1 MTGIDWTFRVLQAV
15 NVFILAAWL
24 LPVLFALIR
33 LRRCHMDEMARV
45 LWVMVVVL
53 VPLVGPLAFL
63 IVQPGRPR
71 PGDNEGWQPDQHTR
85 R

>member
-15 NVFILAAWL
+15 NVLILTAWL
-24 LPVLFALIR
+24 LSVILALIH
-33 LRRCHMDEMARV
+33 LRRCQLDDVARV

-53 VPLVGPLAFL
+53 VPLVGALAFL

-71 PGDNEGWQPDQHTR
+71 PGENEGWQPDQHTGR
-85 R
+85 